1 MKGCKQKEAVPA
13 SDTGAPELDPAL
25 ANKSGPQLDS
35 DSAQASIEGPL
46 IPLSSTENQEL
57 AAEQLSEGTVS
68 MKQLTLT
75 NPGSLQIDKML
86 TLLRENFVETV

>member
-1 MKGCKQKEAVPA
+1 MKGCKQKEVVPA
-13 SDTGAPELDPAL
+13 SDTGAPELDPAH

-35 DSAQASIEGPL
+35 DSAQASVEGPL

-68 MKQLTLT
+68 MKQNDFDKPRLTA
-75 NPGSLQIDKML
+75 D
-86 TLLRENFVETV
+86 